1 MLVKSHDGIGQYTMI
16 SVIVCMID
24 ILIVIEICK
33 VNSKIIWNGIVI

>member
-24 ILIVIEICK
+24 ILIVTEICK
-33 VNSKIIWNGIVI
+33 VNTKIIWNRVVI